1 MHPLPCVLPADRE
14 WEQSLDL
21 PHISR
26 ALQSR
31 PMRIAGMMIA
41 GVLAGAALGAPAR
54 AAEPKTAELRGG
66 RWVEV
71 NAPQDATTAP
81 SSDPELARIETLVQQ
96 RRNGEARKRLVNW
109 LKHNRNSPL
118 RDRALY
124 LMARALYQYGDRIR
138 AFYYLDELLDE
149 HPDSPLFNQALELQF
164 QTADAY
170 LDGYKRRWLGVPMFT
185 AYDEGIDMLYRI
197 QARLPGSQVA
207 ERALLRTADFYYA
220 DAQYDLAA
228 DAYQAYAKSYPR
240 SPASPRVK
248 LRQAFANYA
257 QFRGLRF
264 DATPLV
270 DARAQ
275 LNEIVVAFPDL
286 AAEEG
291 LPQVLERIDRT
302 FAEKA
307 YVTADFYRRTHAPR
321 AAAYTYRYLIGAYP
335 NTPEATKAQ
344 QALGRLPE
352 GAREAP
358 APATMPVSALDR

>member
-1 MHPLPCVLPADRE
+1 
-14 WEQSLDL
+14 
-21 PHISR
+21 
-26 ALQSR
+26 
-31 PMRIAGMMIA
+31 MMIA
-41 GVLAGAALGAPAR
+41 GVLLGAAVSAAAR

-66 RWVEV
+66 RWVQV
-71 NAPQDATTAP
+71 NAPQEPTTAP
-81 SSDPELARIETLVQQ
+81 SSDPELARIEALVQQ
-96 RRNGEARKRLVNW
+96 RRNAAARKQLVTW
-109 LKHNRNSPL
+109 LKRNRTAPM

-124 LMARALYQYGDRIR
+124 LMAQALYQYGDRIR

-149 HPDSPLFNQALELQF
+149 HPDTPLFNPALELQF
-164 QTADAY
+164 QIADRY
-170 LDGYKRRWLGVPMFT
+170 LDGYKRRFFGVPMFH

-197 QARLPGSQVA
+197 QARSPGSQVA

-240 SPASPRVK
+240 SPASPRVR

-275 LNEIVVAFPDL
+275 LNEIVAAYPDL

-291 LPQVLERIDRT
+291 LPQVLERIERT

-321 AAAYTYRYLIGAYP
+321 AAAYTYRYLIDAYP
-335 NTPEATKAQ
+335 NTPEAQKAQ
-344 QALGRLPE
+344 QALARLP
-352 GAREAP
+352 ANVREAP
-358 APATMPVSALDR
+358 AAATMPVSSLDR

>member
-1 MHPLPCVLPADRE
+1 MLR
-14 WEQSLDL
+14 
-21 PHISR
+21 R
-26 ALQSR
+26 AGQTLCGAGR
-31 PMRIAGMMIA
+31 AITIARMRFARTMIA
-41 GVLAGAALGAPAR
+41 GALAGAALSAPAR

-71 NAPQDATTAP
+71 NAPQEPTTAP
-81 SSDPELARIETLVQQ
+81 SSNPELARIESLIQQ
-96 RRNGEARKRLVNW
+96 GRHGEARKQLVQW
-109 LKHNRNSPL
+109 LKRNPSSPM

-124 LMARALYQYGDRIR
+124 LMAEALYQYGDRIR
-138 AFYYLDELLDE
+138 SFYYLDELLDE
-149 HPDSPLFNQALELQF
+149 HPDTPLFNQALDRQF
-164 QTADAY
+164 KIADRY
-170 LDGYKRRWLGVPMFT
+170 LDGYKRRILGVPFFH
-185 AYDEGIDMLYRI
+185 AYDEGVDMLYRI
-197 QARLPGSQVA
+197 QARSPGSQIA

-275 LNEIVVAFPDL
+275 LREIVAAHPDM

-307 YVTADFYRRTHAPR
+307 YATADFYRRTHAPQ
-321 AAAYTYRYLIGAYP
+321 AAAFTYRYLIDAYP
-335 NTPEATKAQ
+335 NTPEAAKAQ
-344 QALGRLPE
+344 QALARLPAS
-352 GAREAP
+352 AREAHAP
-358 APATMPVSALDR
+358 APATMPVSAADR